1 MPPWTETPAQTFF
14 VSDDLAGFVV
24 PPLVPVTWVH
34 VSLALMQQN
43 QEKAGSRAGADCQAS
58 PLR

>member
-1 MPPWTETPAQTFF
+1 MPKKVKLNGSMKTY
-14 VSDDLAGFVV
+14 
-24 PPLVPVTWVH
+24 VPVTWVH

-43 QEKAGSRAGADCQAS
+43 QERAGSRGGADCQAS